1 METLGTSYP
10 HQGGEPQPGTSGG
23 GCSRSDRPA
32 PVVVLRW
39 SGPDGWRVQAPA
51 LTARSG
57 AARTLSDGGF
67 SLIELMIALVVLAVL
82 LAIAVPTF
90 LGSTGT
96 ADNRSAQSNL
106 GTALTDAK
114 AQFQNGGQTYFVNGT
129 QDSTAFA
136 GLLTAAQLSL
146 TFHAGSLGTA
156 TTQGSSGS
164 LSTLSVA
171 VSADGNG
178 VVMAAFSIPG
188 NCYYVVDNTMALS
201 TRPRSPH
208 PPARS
213 DCPRPPG
220 RTTSRSRGTARCPTA
235 MPTRRRPVGRP

>member
-1 METLGTSYP
+1 
-10 HQGGEPQPGTSGG
+10 
-23 GCSRSDRPA
+23 
-32 PVVVLRW
+32 
-39 SGPDGWRVQAPA
+39 
-51 LTARSG
+51 
-57 AARTLSDGGF
+57 
-67 SLIELMIALVVLAVL
+67 MIALVVLAVL

-114 AQFQNGGQTYFVNGT
+114 AQFQNGGQTYFVNGA
-129 QDSTAFA
+129 QDSAAFA

-201 TRPRSPH
+201 TAAKAATPFAGTTAVTPIAVAA
-208 PPARS
+208 PAGSIGLPSAAGTNYVQVKGDSTMS
-213 DCPRPPG
+213 DCNAYTPK
-220 RTTSRSRGTARCPTA
+220 TSGS
-235 MPTRRRPVGRP
+235 PVTVQYLTSGFPF